1 MSSMVTDNHHRH
13 EEFRLRLLPLGG
25 THFRSTISLP
35 LHHSFLVRRAMEV
48 AANMAQIL
56 TLPTLGEMLVCK
68 QLLHGRYLHW
78 DDAVL
83 SIPVCSNGVSVCT

>member
-1 MSSMVTDNHHRH
+1 
-13 EEFRLRLLPLGG
+13 
-25 THFRSTISLP
+25 
-35 LHHSFLVRRAMEV
+35 MEV

-68 QLLHGRYLHW
+68 QLLHGRYLHR

>member
-1 MSSMVTDNHHRH
+1 
-13 EEFRLRLLPLGG
+13 
-25 THFRSTISLP
+25 
-35 LHHSFLVRRAMEV
+35 MEV

-68 QLLHGRYLHW
+68 QLLHGRYLHR
-78 DDAVL
+78 DDSVL